1 MRAVIYSMIPAAIL
15 GLAEAARASGLEP
28 VAVLTPRDVR
38 SEEDAGRR
46 ASVVSET
53 PADIDVCLVADKA
66 DLVRLTAAY
75 EPAIGLCAGY
85 RWLLPPEVL
94 AIPTLGVVNSHPA
107 LLPRHRGPYP
117 FAWAIREED
126 AELGLTLHL
135 MDETFDTGPVLAQG
149 SRPMPADQRIGSL
162 VTVLQ
167 ELAREL
173 YPAALRRVLAGE
185 RGDPQRSEGVTWAGP
200 FGDDYVE
207 LDPWQDARRAPSPGS
222 RLAGDVRHV
231 RRRPGG
237 DDRGP
242 APAREGRVARRAGR
256 SGHASPRCGRRPA
269 LADVGR
275 PAVERQSFGIARPG
289 CRGGGGVTSVRCRQ
303 EP

>member
-117 FAWAIREED
+117 FAWAIREDD

-207 LDPWQDARRAPSPGS
+207 LDHGKTRAELLRQVRAWQVMFDPS
-222 RLAGDVRHV
+222 VV
-231 RRRPGG
+231 
-237 DDRGP
+237 GP
-242 APAREGRVARRAGR
+242 VATIEGRRLHVKD
-256 SGHASPRCGRRPA
+256 ASLDEPDDPETLRLDA
-269 LADVGR
+269 ADG
-275 PAVERQSFGIARPG
+275 PLWL
-289 CRGGGGVTSVRCRQ
+289 TSVDQ
-303 EP
+303 L

>member
-1 MRAVIYSMIPAAIL
+1 VIYSKIPAAIL

-46 ASVVSET
+46 ASVVAET

-75 EPAIGLCAGY
+75 EPVIGLCAGY

-94 AIPTLGVVNSHPA
+94 AIPTLGVLNSHPA

-162 VTVLQ
+162 VPVLQ

-207 LDPWQDARRAPSPGS
+207 LDGGKTRAELLRQVRAWQVMFDTS
-222 RLAGDVRHV
+222 VV
-231 RRRPGG
+231 
-237 DDRGP
+237 GP
-242 APAREGRVARRAGR
+242 VATVEGRRLHVKD
-256 SGHASPRCGRRPA
+256 ASLDEPDDPGTPRLDA
-269 LADVGR
+269 ADGPVWLTS
-275 PAVERQSFGIARPG
+275 VER
-289 CRGGGGVTSVRCRQ
+289 V
-303 EP
+303 

>member
-53 PADIDVCLVADKA
+53 PDDIDVCLVADKA

-207 LDPWQDARRAPSPGS
+207 LDHGKTRAELLRQVRAWQVMFDTS
-222 RLAGDVRHV
+222 VV
-231 RRRPGG
+231 
-237 DDRGP
+237 GP
-242 APAREGRVARRAGR
+242 VATIEGRRLHVKD
-256 SGHASPRCGRRPA
+256 ASLDEPDDPDTLRLDA
-269 LADVGR
+269 ADG
-275 PAVERQSFGIARPG
+275 PLWL
-289 CRGGGGVTSVRCRQ
+289 TSVDQ
-303 EP
+303 L

>member
-38 SEEDAGRR
+38 SDEDAGRR

-207 LDPWQDARRAPSPGS
+207 LDRGKTRAELLRQVRAWQVMFDTS
-222 RLAGDVRHV
+222 VV
-231 RRRPGG
+231 
-237 DDRGP
+237 GP
-242 APAREGRVARRAGR
+242 VATIEGRRLHVKD
-256 SGHASPRCGRRPA
+256 ASLDEPDDPDTLRLDA
-269 LADVGR
+269 ADG
-275 PAVERQSFGIARPG
+275 PLWL
-289 CRGGGGVTSVRCRQ
+289 TSVDQ
-303 EP
+303 L

>member
-46 ASVVSET
+46 ASIVSET

-117 FAWAIREED
+117 FAWAIREDD

-207 LDPWQDARRAPSPGS
+207 LDHGKTRAELLRQVRAWQVMFDTS
-222 RLAGDVRHV
+222 VV
-231 RRRPGG
+231 
-237 DDRGP
+237 GP
-242 APAREGRVARRAGR
+242 VATIEGRRLHVKD
-256 SGHASPRCGRRPA
+256 ASLDEPDDPDTLRLDA
-269 LADVGR
+269 ADG
-275 PAVERQSFGIARPG
+275 PLWL
-289 CRGGGGVTSVRCRQ
+289 TSVEQ
-303 EP
+303 L

>member
-38 SEEDAGRR
+38 SDEDAGRR

-207 LDPWQDARRAPSPGS
+207 LDHGKTRAELLRQVRAWQVMFDTS
-222 RLAGDVRHV
+222 VV
-231 RRRPGG
+231 
-237 DDRGP
+237 GP
-242 APAREGRVARRAGR
+242 VATIEGRRLHVKD
-256 SGHASPRCGRRPA
+256 ASLDEPDDPDTLRLDA
-269 LADVGR
+269 ADG
-275 PAVERQSFGIARPG
+275 PLWL
-289 CRGGGGVTSVRCRQ
+289 TSVEQ
-303 EP
+303 L

>member
-1 MRAVIYSMIPAAIL
+1 
-15 GLAEAARASGLEP
+15 
-28 VAVLTPRDVR
+28 
-38 SEEDAGRR
+38 
-46 ASVVSET
+46 VSET

-94 AIPTLGVVNSHPA
+94 AIPALGVVNSHPA

-200 FGDDYVE
+200 FGDDYAE
-207 LDPWQDARRAPSPGS
+207 LDNGKTRAELLRQVRAWQVMFDTS
-222 RLAGDVRHV
+222 VV
-231 RRRPGG
+231 
-237 DDRGP
+237 GP
-242 APAREGRVARRAGR
+242 VATIEGRRLRVKDA
-256 SGHASPRCGRRPA
+256 A
-269 LADVGR
+269 LDEPDDPETLRLDAADG
-275 PAVERQSFGIARPG
+275 PLWL
-289 CRGGGGVTSVRCRQ
+289 TSVDQ
-303 EP
+303 L

>member
-1 MRAVIYSMIPAAIL
+1 
-15 GLAEAARASGLEP
+15 
-28 VAVLTPRDVR
+28 
-38 SEEDAGRR
+38 
-46 ASVVSET
+46 VSET

-94 AIPTLGVVNSHPA
+94 AIPALGVVNSHPA

-162 VTVLQ
+162 VPVLQ

-207 LDPWQDARRAPSPGS
+207 LDGGKTRAELLRQVRAWQVMFDTS
-222 RLAGDVRHV
+222 VV
-231 RRRPGG
+231 
-237 DDRGP
+237 GP
-242 APAREGRVARRAGR
+242 VATVEGRRLHVKD
-256 SGHASPRCGRRPA
+256 ASLDEPDDPGTPRLDA
-269 LADVGR
+269 ADG
-275 PAVERQSFGIARPG
+275 PLWLTSVERL
-289 CRGGGGVTSVRCRQ
+289 
-303 EP
+303 

>member
-46 ASVVSET
+46 ASVVAET

-75 EPAIGLCAGY
+75 EPVIGLCAGY

-94 AIPTLGVVNSHPA
+94 AIPTLGVLNSHPA

-117 FAWAIREED
+117 FAWAIREGD

-149 SRPMPADQRIGSL
+149 SRPMPADQTIGGL
-162 VTVLQ
+162 VPVLQ

-173 YPAALRRVLAGE
+173 YPEALRRVLAGE
-185 RGDPQRSEGVTWAGP
+185 RGDPQRTEGATWAGP
-200 FGDDYVE
+200 FGTDYTE
-207 LDPWQDARRAPSPGS
+207 LDPGKARAELLRQVRAWQLMFDKSVIGPVATIDGRRLHVQDASLDEPDDPNPL
-222 RLAGDVRHV
+222 RLDAAD
-231 RRRPGG
+231 
-237 DDRGP
+237 GP
-242 APAREGRVARRAGR
+242 
-256 SGHASPRCGRRPA
+256 
-269 LADVGR
+269 LWL
-275 PAVERQSFGIARPG
+275 
-289 CRGGGGVTSVRCRQ
+289 TSVEQ
-303 EP
+303 L

>member
-38 SEEDAGRR
+38 SDEDAGRR

-207 LDPWQDARRAPSPGS
+207 LDRGKTRAELLRQVRAWQVMFDTS
-222 RLAGDVRHV
+222 VV
-231 RRRPGG
+231 
-237 DDRGP
+237 GP
-242 APAREGRVARRAGR
+242 VATIEGRRLHVKD
-256 SGHASPRCGRRPA
+256 ASLDEPDDPDTLRLDA
-269 LADVGR
+269 ADG
-275 PAVERQSFGIARPG
+275 PLWLTSVERL
-289 CRGGGGVTSVRCRQ
+289 
-303 EP
+303 

>member
-1 MRAVIYSMIPAAIL
+1 MV
-15 GLAEAARASGLEP
+15 
-28 VAVLTPRDVR
+28 
-38 SEEDAGRR
+38 
-46 ASVVSET
+46 
-53 PADIDVCLVADKA
+53 DKA

-94 AIPTLGVVNSHPA
+94 AIPRLGVVNSHPA

-117 FAWAIREED
+117 FAWAIPEDD

-207 LDPWQDARRAPSPGS
+207 LDHGKTRAELLRQVRAWQVMLEPSVSARR
-222 RLAGDVRHV
+222 
-231 RRRPGG
+231 RRS
-237 DDRGP
+237 
-242 APAREGRVARRAGR
+242 RAGAFTEGASLDEPDDPETLRLEAATAR
-256 SGHASPRCGRRPA
+256 SG
-269 LADVGR
+269 
-275 PAVERQSFGIARPG
+275 
-289 CRGGGGVTSVRCRQ
+289 
-303 EP
+303 